1 MKGDQPS
8 TVISSEKILVM
19 KHVSSQTIITYIA
32 VVQVIPFLLF
42 PWDLSLSSLI
52 FVIILVAL
60 SAFLGWA
67 LRSHKPWGRMLTIFT
82 QGFNII
88 VRIIT
93 FFSNVYTT
101 EGGLNWALLVTYVLS
116 IVLSW
121 IILSYIDKPEIQ
133 LVFES

>member
-1 MKGDQPS
+1 MF
-8 TVISSEKILVM
+8 VM
-19 KHVSSQTIITYIA
+19 KRVSSQTIISYIA
-32 VVQVIPFLLF
+32 VAQFVPFLLF
-42 PWDLSLSSLI
+42 PWDISPSSLI
-52 FVIILVAL
+52 FVIILLAL

-67 LRSHKPWGRMLTIFT
+67 LWSHKPWGRMLTIFT

-93 FFSNVYTT
+93 FFSNVYTA
-101 EGGLNWALLVTYVLS
+101 ENGLNWVLLITYVLS
-116 IVLSW
+116 IGLSW